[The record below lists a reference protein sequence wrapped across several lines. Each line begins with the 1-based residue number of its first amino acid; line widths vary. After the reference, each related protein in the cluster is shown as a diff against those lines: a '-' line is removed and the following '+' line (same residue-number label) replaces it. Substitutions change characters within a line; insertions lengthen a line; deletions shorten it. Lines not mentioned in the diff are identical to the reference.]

1 MILIT
6 MGISGSSMYGNNSQ
20 VHTSAYEGQTPYGR
34 VTENSNNNNDNNTEK
49 KQGFFANLFG
59 SSSPSNQTGGKKK
72 KRSKKATKSR
82 LNKSNIKSK

>member
-1 MILIT
+1 

-20 VHTSAYEGQTPYGR
+20 VHTSAYEGETPYGR
-34 VTENSNNNNDNNTEK
+34 VTENSNNNK
-49 KQGFFANLFG
+49 KGFLANLFG

-72 KRSKKATKSR
+72 KKSKKATKSR